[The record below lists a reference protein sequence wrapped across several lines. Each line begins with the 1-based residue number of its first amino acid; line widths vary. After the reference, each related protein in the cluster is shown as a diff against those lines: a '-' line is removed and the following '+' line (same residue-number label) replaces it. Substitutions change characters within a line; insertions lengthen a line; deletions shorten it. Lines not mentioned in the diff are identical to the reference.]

1 MSESSLPE
9 RIEKHRAVAA
19 WLEFQLG
26 QERATIRRLEKEA
39 VEWDRRKA
47 VAWRERR
54 FTVQE
59 PRHDEEQYV
68 IHRGGCMNNPGAR
81 DYVQAP
87 EVVIMMQG
95 KNVEGCRTCNPM
107 PGLRGTWTPRLA
119 PDEGA

>member
-9 RIEKHRAVAA
+9 RIAKHRAVAA

-39 VEWDRRKA
+39 VELERGKT

-59 PRHDEEQYV
+59 PRHDAEPYV
-68 IHRGGCMNNPGAR
+68 IHRGGCTKSPAAR

-87 EVVIMMQG
+87 EVVIMMRG
-95 KNVEGCRTCNPM
+95 KSVEGCRTCNPM
-107 PGLRGTWTPRLA
+107 PGLRGTWTPRLD
-119 PDEGA
+119 PDE